1 MRIVLSFESFAGFG
15 GTETYNLTVANALVR
30 LGHDVAIY
38 SPNRGAMAELAREQ
52 GVPVVG
58 LDQLPSACDLLV
70 CSDAATCHELAGRYR
85 DAPTVFVAHSADVL
99 INAPPQLADRCQAVV
114 VLNDR
119 VRRAVTA
126 MAWHAPIT
134 RLRQPI
140 DLRRFSGLGAC
151 LDAPE
156 RALVTS
162 NYLTGPRAELIEGA
176 CRAAGLQVMW
186 IGNQIRPT
194 AYPEFEIARADIVIG
209 LGRSVLEG
217 MAAGRAAYVFGVVGG
232 DGWVTSANYAA
243 MEADGFAGSAD
254 RELVLEAGEIER
266 SLREWRAEMG
276 EANRDLASAHH
287 SARDHT
293 LALLELASELGP
305 RPQREVSAADELAR
319 LIRLEWRSQGRLV
332 AHEAESARLRSELA
346 AREQEA
352 AAMRDELAHSREGLA
367 HISEEHAGLLAAYER
382 LRSTRRY
389 RLVSRI
395 AKPLDRIRTALRR

>member
-70 CSDAATCHELAGRYR
+70 CSDAATCHELTGRYR

-134 RLRQPI
+134 RLSQPI

-151 LDAPE
+151 RNAPE

-162 NYLTGPRAELIEGA
+162 NYLTGPRAVLVEGA
-176 CRAAGLQVMW
+176 CRAAGLEVMW

-217 MAAGRAAYVFGVVGG
+217 MAAGRAAYVFGVIGG

-276 EANRDLASAHH
+276 EVNRDLVSAHH

-293 LALLELASELGP
+293 LALLELATELGA
-305 RPQREVSAADELAR
+305 RPQREVSPADELAR
-319 LIRLEWRSQGRLV
+319 LVRLEWRSQGRLV
-332 AHEAESARLRSELA
+332 AREAESARLRSALA
-346 AREQEA
+346 ASEQEA
-352 AAMRDELAHSREGLA
+352 AAMRDELAHSRE
-367 HISEEHAGLLAAYER
+367 EHARLLGAYER

-389 RLVSRI
+389 RLASRI